1 MKYDNSSNPSSGF
14 SNNQLVYNGM
24 SHTFCFFSHAP
35 FSSLEF
41 PRYHVSHCY
50 WSTGLLCLAD
60 RGGAH
65 HHGENMVF
73 GKVVLPCKG
82 GTCVLL
88 GLGGFK

>member
-1 MKYDNSSNPSSGF
+1 MRYDNSSNPSSGF

-24 SHTFCFFSHAP
+24 SHTFLVCHAKFSA
-35 FSSLEF
+35 SNF

-65 HHGENMVF
+65 HHGF
-73 GKVVLPCKG
+73 GKVVLHAKVAHVYC
-82 GTCVLL
+82 
-88 GLGGFK
+88 